1 MIVTDEMLAAAC
13 KAYAAEALTCDEV
26 GMRAALESAH
36 DAEVGA
42 LRAEIAVL
50 EDHAAMARALL
61 KEADNEADA
70 AESRLREAERDA
82 RRWREHFVT
91 ATSMRYMDNG
101 LMHLDAH
108 NAAEK
113 EASELAGG
121 SNGQA

>member
-1 MIVTDEMLAAAC
+1 MMTTLQ
-13 KAYAAEALTCDEV
+13 ALRDLQDKLN
-26 GMRAALESAH
+26 RLQSAH

-82 RRWREHFVT
+82 RRYRWLRDECVWALANDPIGARLTVHMAGVSLSAIGPDDDDF
-91 ATSMRYMDNG
+91 
-101 LMHLDAH
+101 DA
-108 NAAEK
+108 AIDRAME
-113 EASELAGG
+113 GDDG
-121 SNGQA
+121 